1 MVGRVDLKLHEVAPS
16 RSYALTRS
24 TSDRVSLRAMHLSH
38 ERVGSYPQTRHESHD
53 PLDPI
58 SGYLYNRVNNLYN
71 LVNRDIINFYGSMY
85 AQSSST

>member
-58 SGYLYNRVNNLYN
+58 SGYLYNRVN
-71 LVNRDIINFYGSMY
+71 RDIINVYGSMY